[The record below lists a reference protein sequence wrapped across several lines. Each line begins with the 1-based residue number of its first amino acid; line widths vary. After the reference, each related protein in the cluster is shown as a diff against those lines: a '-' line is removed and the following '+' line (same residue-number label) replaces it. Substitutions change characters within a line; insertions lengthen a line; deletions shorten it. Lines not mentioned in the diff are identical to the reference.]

1 MIIGNTVFK
10 NNDVQ
15 KLLLTL
21 KNDKNPKK
29 FKVQNF
35 FLLKVVL
42 LYFKIQKLF
51 LKAYLIYPTLC
62 ANLEFE
68 RNRAIGTFENIFHR
82 FNNESGSVCFIS
94 KYILSLSFQQL

>member
-42 LYFKIQKLF
+42 LYFKI
-51 LKAYLIYPTLC
+51 
-62 ANLEFE
+62 
-68 RNRAIGTFENIFHR
+68 
-82 FNNESGSVCFIS
+82 
-94 KYILSLSFQQL
+94 